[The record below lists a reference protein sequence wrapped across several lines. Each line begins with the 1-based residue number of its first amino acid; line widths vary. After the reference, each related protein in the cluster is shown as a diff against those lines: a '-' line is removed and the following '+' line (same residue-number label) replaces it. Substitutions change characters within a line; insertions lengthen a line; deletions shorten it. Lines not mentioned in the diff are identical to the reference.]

1 MGQLLMS
8 LPEEKVLL
16 FFDLVFPSS
25 SFSTFSSFSSFSSF
39 PSDKKERNKKEQ
51 EKEEEQEEQEEL
63 DIALDENVLLQLCFY
78 DLISRFS
85 KRRRGGRRGRR
96 RRRYR
101 EGAGNDNMIEDE
113 EEEEEEEKEE
123 KDEEE
128 GEEEEEEEE
137 EDNEEECIWPEFLL
151 AHRNPSSLFQ
161 DEEAVNSLLS
171 WGNWYRCNRW
181 NGSNRYYRWNR
192 IE

>member
-25 SFSTFSSFSSFSSF
+25 TFSTFSSFSSFSSF
-39 PSDKKERNKKEQ
+39 PSDKKERNKKEEEEEQMQIEQRQQQQQQ

-113 EEEEEEEKEE
+113 E
-123 KDEEE
+123 
-128 GEEEEEEEE
+128 
-137 EDNEEECIWPEFLL
+137 DNEEECIWPEFLL

>member
-113 EEEEEEEKEE
+113 EE
-123 KDEEE
+123 

>member
-39 PSDKKERNKKEQ
+39 PSDKKERNKKE
-51 EKEEEQEEQEEL
+51 EEEEEL
-63 DIALDENVLLQLCFY
+63 DIALDENVLLQLRFY

>member
-39 PSDKKERNKKEQ
+39 PSDKKERN
-51 EKEEEQEEQEEL
+51 EQEEQEEL

-113 EEEEEEEKEE
+113 EEEEEEEK
-123 KDEEE
+123 
-128 GEEEEEEEE
+128 
-137 EDNEEECIWPEFLL
+137 DNEEECIWPEFLL

-161 DEEAVNSLLS
+161 DEEAVNS
-171 WGNWYRCNRW
+171 
-181 NGSNRYYRWNR
+181 
-192 IE
+192 